1 MPDLPAAAHDTPM
14 TMTTELLRTP
24 LHDWHVAHGGRMV
37 DFAGWSMPVQ
47 YSSIAEEHNA
57 TRNAVG
63 VFDISHMGR
72 LQFFG
77 PNIASFLDYVV
88 TRRVADLKPG
98 QIRYGLVCNED
109 GGILD
114 DVLVYGKAVD
124 LDVPF
129 SMVANASNRFKIVEW
144 LENHLPEH
152 DKPIGKRTAW
162 FGDDTMNTAMIAVQ
176 GPKALDVLSP
186 LFGEKSRGGPLNL
199 ESIRYYYFDRAIFG
213 SNGVWVSRT
222 GYTGEDG
229 FEIICEDECALEN
242 WKKIVAGAEKVG
254 GMACGLGARDTLR
267 LEAAMPLYGHELSEA
282 INPIQAG
289 LNFAVNLGGREF
301 IGSDALERFAADKSQ
316 PVRIG
321 FTSEG
326 KRVPR
331 QGCPVLH
338 NSEIVGEVTSG
349 TYSPT
354 LDRPIAM
361 AYVRPTAAAVGTR
374 LAVDIRGT
382 QHAAVVVPLPFYER
396 EKKN

>member
-1 MPDLPAAAHDTPM
+1 MIS
-14 TMTTELLRTP
+14 TELLRTP

-72 LQFFG
+72 LQLFG
-77 PNIASFLDYVV
+77 PTIAQSLDYVV

-98 QIRYGLVCNED
+98 QIRYGLVCNEA

-114 DVLVYGKAVD
+114 DVLVYGRAED

-129 SMVANASNRFKIVEW
+129 SMVVNASNRPKIVTW
-144 LENHLPEH
+144 LTSHLSGH
-152 DKPIGKRTAW
+152 DKPVGDRPAW
-162 FGDDTMNTAMIAVQ
+162 FGDVTMSTAMIAVQ
-176 GPKALDVLSP
+176 GPKAVEILTP
-186 LFGEKSRGGPLNL
+186 LFGEEWRGGPLRL
-199 ESIRYYYFDRAIFG
+199 ESIRYYSFKRALFG

-229 FEIICEDECALEN
+229 FEIICEAESALEY
-242 WKKIVAGAEKVG
+242 WERILIAAEKVG
-254 GMACGLGARDTLR
+254 GKPCGLGARDTLR

-289 LNFAVNLGGREF
+289 LNFAVNLAGREF
-301 IGSDALERFAADKSQ
+301 IGSSALRRFAADKSQ
-316 PVRIG
+316 PIRVG
-321 FTSEG
+321 LQCEG

-331 QGCPVLH
+331 QGCRVLH
-338 NSEIVGEVTSG
+338 NGAVVGEITSG
-349 TYSPT
+349 TFSPT
-354 LDRPIAM
+354 FECPIAM
-361 AYVRPTAAAVGTR
+361 AYVEPAAAAVGTQ
-374 LAVDIRGT
+374 LTTDIRGT
-382 QHAAVVVPLPFYER
+382 QHPAVVVPLPFYKR
-396 EKKN
+396 PKN

>member
-1 MPDLPAAAHDTPM
+1 
-14 TMTTELLRTP
+14 MTTELLRTP

-37 DFAGWSMPVQ
+37 DFAAWSMPVQ

-72 LQFFG
+72 LHFG
-77 PNIASFLDYVV
+77 GSGVLAFLDSVL
-88 TRRVADLKPG
+88 TRRVVDIRPG
-98 QIRYGLVCNED
+98 QVRYSLVCNEQ

-114 DVLVYGKAVD
+114 DVLFYEGTIDGVRPILHGPDHHD
-124 LDVPF
+124 LV
-129 SMVANASNRFKIVEW
+129 VNASNREKIVAW
-144 LENHLPEH
+144 IRARLPASVTLSDET
-152 DKPIGKRTAW
+152 RETS
-162 FGDDTMNTAMIAVQ
+162 MIAVQ
-176 GPKALDVLSP
+176 GPSAVELVQQFTESAMPLEKMRYYTSATCTFAGADVL
-186 LFGEKSRGGPLNL
+186 
-199 ESIRYYYFDRAIFG
+199 I
-213 SNGVWVSRT
+213 SRT

-229 FEIICEDECALEN
+229 VEIISTAARALDI
-242 WKKIVAGAEKVG
+242 WEKCIEAANSVG
-254 GMACGLGARDTLR
+254 GMAAGLGARDTLR
-267 LEAAMPLYGHELSEA
+267 LEAAMPLYGHELSES

-289 LNFAVNLGGREF
+289 LNFAVNLGGRKF
-301 IGSDALERFAADKSQ
+301 IGSDALERFAADKSL

-321 FTSEG
+321 LQCDG

-338 NSEIVGEVTSG
+338 NNEVVGEVTSG

-354 LDRPIAM
+354 FDRPIAM
-361 AYVRPTAAAVGTR
+361 AYVRPTVQTVGTQ

-382 QHAAVVVPLPFYER
+382 QHAAVVVPLPFYQR

>member
-1 MPDLPAAAHDTPM
+1 M

-47 YSSIAEEHNA
+47 YTSIAEEHNA

-77 PNIASFLDYVV
+77 ANIAGFLDHVV

-98 QIRYGLVCNED
+98 QIRYGLVCNEE

-114 DVLVYGKAVD
+114 DVLVYGDAGN
-124 LDVPF
+124 LNVPF
-129 SMVANASNRFKIVEW
+129 SMVVNAGNRSKIVEW
-144 LENHLPEH
+144 LESHLPEH
-152 DKPIGKRTAW
+152 DKPLHKRATW

-176 GPKALDVLSP
+176 GPKALDILSP
-186 LFGEKSRGGPLNL
+186 LFGEKAFGVPLNL
-199 ESIRYYYFDRAIFG
+199 ESLRYYYFERASFG

-242 WKKIVAGAEKVG
+242 WERIVIAAEKVG
-254 GMACGLGARDTLR
+254 GMVCGLGARDTLR
-267 LEAAMPLYGHELSEA
+267 LEAAMPLYGHELSET

-289 LNFAVNLGGREF
+289 LNFAVNLGGRKF
-301 IGSDALERFAADKSQ
+301 IGSDALERIAADKSQ

-321 FTSEG
+321 LHVEG

-331 QGCPVLH
+331 QGCPVLQEK
-338 NSEIVGEVTSG
+338 EIVGEVTSG

-361 AYVRPTAAAVGTR
+361 AYVRPTAQAVGTR

-382 QHAAVVVPLPFYER
+382 QHGAVVVPLPFYER
-396 EKKN
+396 GPKN